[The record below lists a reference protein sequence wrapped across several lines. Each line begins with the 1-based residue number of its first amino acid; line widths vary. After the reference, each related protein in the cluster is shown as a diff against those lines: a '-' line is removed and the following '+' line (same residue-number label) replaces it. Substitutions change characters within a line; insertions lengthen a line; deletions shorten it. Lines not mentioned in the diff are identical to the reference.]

1 MKIFNTLSRK
11 KEEFIPI
18 NKNKVDFF
26 VCGPTVYDYAHIGHA
41 KTNTQFDFIVKYL
54 RYKGY
59 RVNYLQNITD
69 IDDKIIVRAKE
80 RGVEWKSLAREFEGY
95 FKEDMLSLHNDAVT
109 TFARATDYIDQ
120 IVKQVKVLMKKGFA
134 YQISDGIYYEV
145 SKFKDYGKLSGRKEL
160 QENDAVS
167 RIDQN
172 EEKRAWNDFCLWKFF
187 KEGEPFWETEIG
199 KGRPGWH
206 IEDTAITETFFGPQ
220 YDVHG
225 GAVDLIFP
233 HHEAEISQME
243 AVSGKKPMVKYWM
256 HTAFLNIN
264 SKKMSKSKGN
274 FKSVRDLLANYDY
287 RILRYFFLSTHYR
300 SAIDFSETL
309 VEGARNSL
317 RRIQEY
323 IYKIDKNFEDD
334 EEKNKVKELKRK
346 IESCLD
352 DDFDSPRAV
361 AELFEFIRKQNSAGK
376 SGKYVYDFLV
386 EINSFFGFLNFE
398 EEEIPEEVKRLVK
411 ARNEAKRKKNW
422 LEADRFRDEIKKMG
436 YLLEDNKNDCK
447 IKKIMLS

>member
-80 RGVEWKSLAREFEGY
+80 RGIEWKSLAREFEGY

-172 EEKRAWNDFCLWKFF
+172 EEKKAWNDFCLWKFS

-225 GAVDLIFP
+225 GAVD
-233 HHEAEISQME
+233 
-243 AVSGKKPMVKYWM
+243 
-256 HTAFLNIN
+256 
-264 SKKMSKSKGN
+264 
-274 FKSVRDLLANYDY
+274 
-287 RILRYFFLSTHYR
+287 
-300 SAIDFSETL
+300 
-309 VEGARNSL
+309 
-317 RRIQEY
+317 
-323 IYKIDKNFEDD
+323 
-334 EEKNKVKELKRK
+334 
-346 IESCLD
+346 
-352 DDFDSPRAV
+352 
-361 AELFEFIRKQNSAGK
+361 
-376 SGKYVYDFLV
+376 
-386 EINSFFGFLNFE
+386 
-398 EEEIPEEVKRLVK
+398 
-411 ARNEAKRKKNW
+411 
-422 LEADRFRDEIKKMG
+422 
-436 YLLEDNKNDCK
+436 
-447 IKKIMLS
+447 